1 MKLLI
6 LNREAEYIRDALKPD
21 FPDLTIHAASNE
33 SEIGNFISET
43 DILMA
48 VSVSDEL
55 ISKAAGLQW
64 IQSLISG
71 VDYLI
76 TLPSLRKDVLVS
88 SCRGIHGP
96 QMSEIAFLL
105 MLSLNRGFVKN
116 IENQKQKVWDRW
128 PTKLLYKKK
137 VGILGVGIIGKEIAR
152 KCKAF
157 EMTVHGITSVKRE
170 TEFVDF
176 PHGPDE
182 LKEVLSEVDYFIC
195 MVPSSAQ
202 TKKMIGAEELAAM
215 KSSAYF
221 ISMGRGDTID
231 EDALIHVLKNKKIAG
246 AGLDVFDKE
255 PLPSDSPLWEM
266 DNVIITP
273 HIGGMSDIYSDQIL
287 PILRENLSRFL
298 KGERRDLIN
307 FIEWQK

>member
-6 LNREAEYIRDALKPD
+6 LFENAEYLKSILEPK
-21 FPDLTIHAASNE
+21 FPELTIYAAKTE
-33 SEIGNFISET
+33 ADVGNSIEEA
-43 DILMA
+43 DILMTIRI
-48 VSVSDEL
+48 SDGL
-55 ISKAAGLQW
+55 ISRAVNLQW

-71 VDYLI
+71 VDFII
-76 TLPSLRKDVLVS
+76 TLPSLREDVLVS
-88 SCRGIHGP
+88 STRGIHGP

-116 IENQKQKVWDRW
+116 IENQRKKIWERW

-137 VGILGVGIIGKEIAR
+137 VGILGVGVIGKEVAR

-157 EMTVHGITSVKRE
+157 GMTVLGITSVKRE

-176 PHGPDE
+176 SYGPDE
-182 LKEVLSEVDYFIC
+182 LKHVLSEVDYFINL
-195 MVPSSAQ
+195 VPSSAR
-202 TKKMIGAEELAAM
+202 TKKMIGAEELAVM
-215 KSSAYF
+215 KPSAFF

-231 EDALIHVLKNKKIAG
+231 EDALTHALKTKKIAG

-255 PLPSDSPLWEM
+255 PLASDSPLWEM

-273 HIGGMSDIYSDQIL
+273 HIGGMSDIYSDQII
-287 PILRENLSRFL
+287 PILEENLQRFL
-298 KGERRDLIN
+298 KGERRDLVN

>member
-1 MKLLI
+1 MRLLI
-6 LNREAEYIRDALKPD
+6 LNEEAEYIKSVLESK
-21 FPDLTIHAASNE
+21 FPELTIHAASSE
-33 SEIGNFISET
+33 SEAESFISEA

-48 VSVSDEL
+48 VRVTDEF
-55 ISKAAGLQW
+55 IKKAVKVQW

-71 VDYLI
+71 VDFFI
-76 TLPSLRKDVLVS
+76 TLPSLRKDIIIS
-88 SCRGIHGP
+88 STRGIHGP

-105 MLSLNRGFVKN
+105 MLSLNRSFVKN
-116 IENQKQKVWDRW
+116 IENQKKKVWDRW

-137 VGILGVGIIGKEIAR
+137 VGILGVGVIGKEIAR

-182 LKEVLSEVDYFIC
+182 LKQVLSEVDYFIC

-215 KSSAYF
+215 KPSAYF

-231 EDALIHVLKNKKIAG
+231 EEALIHVLKNKKIAG
-246 AGLDVFDKE
+246 AGLDVFDTE

-266 DNVIITP
+266 DNVIVTP
-273 HIGGMSDIYSDQIL
+273 HIGGMSDIYSDQVI
-287 PILRENLSRFL
+287 PILEENLRRFL

-307 FIEWQK
+307 FIKWQK